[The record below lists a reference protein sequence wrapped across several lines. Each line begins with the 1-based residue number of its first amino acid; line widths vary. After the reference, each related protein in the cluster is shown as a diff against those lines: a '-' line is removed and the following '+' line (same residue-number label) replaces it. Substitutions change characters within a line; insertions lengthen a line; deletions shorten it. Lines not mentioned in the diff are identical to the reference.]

1 MCILKYLKKYI
12 NTTAEYGVMEN
23 QMLQNN
29 TDDYK
34 HNVMRDT
41 TIMDK
46 TEDNTVNLQDCNE
59 HSQECSDR
67 VWQQSFKSIEE
78 RPIGTEPRQRS
89 DLYAGHS
96 EITTVRIGARD
107 SVTECDKTE
116 NNIHSEYE
124 PESNVDITDDCKVDE
139 TSPDNDQDY
148 DNSEKAFDYFSTD
161 DKLVRMESKLDN
173 GIRFEEIEDRYVIGD
188 IAGTFKQVPFVSEKK
203 VEEKFVFKRHDIVA
217 DIAKID
223 NLLIM
228 GASLRGES
236 HFAHKTV
243 RQDSFVFDSFISNE
257 GRCYAIAVI

>member
-107 SVTECDKTE
+107 SVTECDKIIYTASM
-116 NNIHSEYE
+116 NL
-124 PESNVDITDDCKVDE
+124 
-139 TSPDNDQDY
+139 
-148 DNSEKAFDYFSTD
+148 KA
-161 DKLVRMESKLDN
+161 MW
-173 GIRFEEIEDRYVIGD
+173 I
-188 IAGTFKQVPFVSEKK
+188 
-203 VEEKFVFKRHDIVA
+203 
-217 DIAKID
+217 
-223 NLLIM
+223 
-228 GASLRGES
+228 
-236 HFAHKTV
+236 
-243 RQDSFVFDSFISNE
+243 
-257 GRCYAIAVI
+257 